1 MATRREWKI
10 NPLDLK
16 KNTAI
21 GVMLPLGG
29 DPLFKLSYTTEEQSI
44 SNLKNL
50 LLTRKGE
57 RPFQP
62 FFGTDVYS
70 LLFEQMTQDLEDSL
84 SSSLTADIQYWLPYI
99 VISSIDIN
107 VNEDDNKINISLN
120 YRVTENGANRNIT
133 MVITSQGSMTLVWGI

>member
-1 MATRREWKI
+1 MPVRKEYRI

-29 DPLFKLSYTTEEQSI
+29 TPIFKSSYTTEEQTL

-57 RPFQP
+57 RPLQP
-62 FFGTDVYS
+62 EFGTEIYS
-70 LLFEQMTQDLEDSL
+70 LLFENLSIDVEGTLEDSL
-84 SSSLTADIQYWLPYI
+84 RSDIKYWLPYVLI
-99 VISSIDIN
+99 DSIRIKSEPDTNQI
-107 VNEDDNKINISLN
+107 EISLN
-120 YRVTENGANRNIT
+120 VKATENGANTPIIINVTNQGNISI
-133 MVITSQGSMTLVWGI
+133 V

>member
-70 LLFEQMTQDLEDSL
+70 LLFEQMTDDLEDSL
-84 SSSLTADIQYWLPYI
+84 SNSLTEDIKYWLPYI
-99 VISSIDIN
+99 IIDSINVN
-107 VNEDDNKINISLN
+107 VNEDTNRINISLN
-120 YRVTENGANRNIT
+120 YKVTENGANRNIT
-133 MVITSQGSMTLVWGI
+133 MTITSQGSMTLV

>member
-1 MATRREWKI
+1 MVVRKEYRI

-16 KNTAI
+16 PNTAI

-29 DPLFKLSYTTEEQSI
+29 TPMFKSSYTTEEQAI

-62 FFGTDVYS
+62 NFGSEIYS
-70 LLFEQMTQDLEDSL
+70 ILFEQIELDTKETLE
-84 SSSLTADIQYWLPYI
+84 SSIRADIKYWLPYI
-99 VISSIDIN
+99 IVSDLVVTTKEDLNRIEISLSFKVTNTGANTNIIIYVTN
-107 VNEDDNKINISLN
+107 QGNISI
-120 YRVTENGANRNIT
+120 V
-133 MVITSQGSMTLVWGI
+133 

>member
-21 GVMLPLGG
+21 GIMLPLGG

-133 MVITSQGSMTLVWGI
+133 MVITSQGSMTLV

>member
-1 MATRREWKI
+1 MAARREWKI

-16 KNTAI
+16 KNVAI

-29 DPLFKLSYTTEEQSI
+29 SPLFKLSYTTEDQSI
-44 SNLKNL
+44 SNLKSL

-70 LLFEQMTQDLEDSL
+70 LLFEQMTNDLESSL
-84 SSSLTADIQYWLPYI
+84 SESLTADINYWLPYI
-99 VISSIDIN
+99 IINSVNVN
-107 VNEDDNKINISLN
+107 VNEDTNRINISLN
-120 YRVTENGANRNIT
+120 YKVTETGANRNIT
-133 MVITSQGSMTLVWGI
+133 MNITSQGSMTLV

>member
-1 MATRREWKI
+1 MAARREWKI

-16 KNTAI
+16 KNVAI

-29 DPLFKLSYTTEEQSI
+29 SPLFKLSYTTEDQSI

-70 LLFEQMTQDLEDSL
+70 LLFEQMTDDLEASL
-84 SSSLTADIQYWLPYI
+84 SESLTQDIQFWLPYI
-99 VISSIDIN
+99 IINSINVN
-107 VNEDDNKINISLN
+107 VNEDSNRINISLN
-120 YRVTENGANRNIT
+120 YRVTERGANRNIT
-133 MVITSQGSMTLVWGI
+133 MNITSQGSMTLV

>member
-16 KNTAI
+16 RNTAI

-29 DPLFKLSYTTEEQSI
+29 EPLFKLSYTTEEQSI

-70 LLFEQMTQDLEDSL
+70 LLFEQLTDDLEESL
-84 SSSLTADIQYWLPYI
+84 SNSLTADIKFWLPFI
-99 VISSIDIN
+99 IN
-107 VNEDDNKINISLN
+107 VNEDTNRVNISLN
-120 YRVTENGANRNIT
+120 YKVTETGANRNIT
-133 MVITSQGSMTLVWGI
+133 MNISSQGSMTLV

>member
-1 MATRREWKI
+1 MPVRKEYRI

-29 DPLFKLSYTTEEQSI
+29 TPIFKSSYTTEEQTL

-62 FFGTDVYS
+62 EFGTEIYS
-70 LLFEQMTQDLEDSL
+70 LLFENLSIDVEGTLEDSL
-84 SSSLTADIQYWLPYI
+84 RSDIKYWLPYVLI
-99 VISSIDIN
+99 DSIRIKSEPDTNQI
-107 VNEDDNKINISLN
+107 EISLN
-120 YRVTENGANRNIT
+120 VKATENGANTPIIINVTNQGNISI
-133 MVITSQGSMTLVWGI
+133 V

>member
-120 YRVTENGANRNIT
+120 YRVTETGANRNIT
-133 MVITSQGSMTLVWGI
+133 MVITSQGSMTLV

>member
-1 MATRREWKI
+1 MPVRKEYRI

-29 DPLFKLSYTTEEQSI
+29 TPIFKSSYTTEEQTL

-62 FFGTDVYS
+62 EFGTEIYS
-70 LLFEQMTQDLEDSL
+70 LLFENL
-84 SSSLTADIQYWLPYI
+84 SWL
-99 VISSIDIN
+99 N
-107 VNEDDNKINISLN
+107 
-120 YRVTENGANRNIT
+120 
-133 MVITSQGSMTLVWGI
+133 

>member
-1 MATRREWKI
+1 MAVRREWKI

-62 FFGTDVYS
+62 FFGTDIYS

>member
-70 LLFEQMTQDLEDSL
+70 LLFEQMTDDLEDSL
-84 SSSLTADIQYWLPYI
+84 SNSLTEDIKYWLPYI
-99 VISSIDIN
+99 IIDSINVN
-107 VNEDDNKINISLN
+107 VNEDTNRINISLN
-120 YRVTENGANRNIT
+120 YKVTENGANRNIT
-133 MVITSQGSMTLVWGI
+133 MTITSQGSMTLVWGI

>member
-16 KNTAI
+16 RNTAI

-29 DPLFKLSYTTEEQSI
+29 EPLFKLSYTTEEQSI

-70 LLFEQMTQDLEDSL
+70 LLFEQLTDDLEESL
-84 SSSLTADIQYWLPYI
+84 SNSLTADIKFWLPYI
-99 VISSIDIN
+99 IINSILIN
-107 VNEDDNKINISLN
+107 VNEDTNRVNISLN
-120 YRVTENGANRNIT
+120 YKVTETGANRNIT
-133 MVITSQGSMTLVWGI
+133 MNISSQGSMTLV

>member
-16 KNTAI
+16 RNTAI

-29 DPLFKLSYTTEEQSI
+29 EPLFKLSYTTEEQSI

-70 LLFEQMTQDLEDSL
+70 LLFEQLTDDLEESL
-84 SSSLTADIQYWLPYI
+84 SNSLTADIKFWLPYI
-99 VISSIDIN
+99 IINSIIIN
-107 VNEDDNKINISLN
+107 VNEDTNRVNISLN
-120 YRVTENGANRNIT
+120 YKVTETGANRNIT
-133 MVITSQGSMTLVWGI
+133 MNISSQGSMTLV

>member
-99 VISSIDIN
+99 VISSIDVD
-107 VNEDDNKINISLN
+107 VNEDTNKINISLN